1 MIKKIKKAQEDIS
14 DELLDSLEM
23 LESLQEEGL
32 KIVPVV
38 PTKAMIKA
46 GTQVSGLS
54 EDAVQELYEMMLNF
68 SDESFPAQMN

>member
-23 LESLQEEGL
+23 LGSLQEEGL

-38 PTKAMIKA
+38 PTLAMVKA
-46 GTQVSGLS
+46 GAQVSGLS
-54 EDAVQELYEMMLNF
+54 EDVVQELYEMMLNF